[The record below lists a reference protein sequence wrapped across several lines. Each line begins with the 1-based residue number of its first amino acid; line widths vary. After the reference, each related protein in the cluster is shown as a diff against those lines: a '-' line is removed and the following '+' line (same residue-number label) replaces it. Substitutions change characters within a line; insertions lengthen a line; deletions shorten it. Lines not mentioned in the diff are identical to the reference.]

1 MYLGVVTNWI
11 IICLHCLWNFI
22 ICMCSNDTE
31 MQLNSLHKSLLCP
44 YVVVILGALAT
55 HELSCIL
62 ESVTYFACRL
72 CAVS

>member
-1 MYLGVVTNWI
+1 MFIAFGILSFVCEVT
-11 IICLHCLWNFI
+11 
-22 ICMCSNDTE
+22 TQ
-31 MQLNSLHKSLLCP
+31 MQLNSLHKSSLCP

-62 ESVTYFACRL
+62 ESVTYLACRL